1 MVLSPASSDPDAT
14 PFLLRF
20 SLAEGATAIPA
31 LHVMMRRLRRRGVR
45 LTLHYSA
52 GAWEL
57 RALPIRC
64 VRACFACPRCVHLMR
79 PCSASRA
86 LAVRYLAQ
94 RWGILLENTVVLANT
109 SCEPDG
115 DRAAVM
121 EGLVSCVLVGGG
133 PPPSPRTA
141 TRSTAPEPVSPDDIA
156 AAAAHVNRAVWL
168 ESDDE
173 LEGVL
178 VATLARKEQ

>member
-1 MVLSPASSDPDAT
+1 MALRAVLQAAAGAVVLSHDDESNDPDAT

-57 RALPIRC
+57 RALPLR
-64 VRACFACPRCVHLMR
+64 
-79 PCSASRA
+79 ASRA
-86 LAVRYLAQ
+86 LAVRFLAH
-94 RWGILLENTVVLANT
+94 RWGIPLEKTVVLADT

-115 DRAAVM
+115 DRAAVL
-121 EGLVSCVLVGGG
+121 EGLVSSILVGGQ
-133 PPPSPRTA
+133 PPPSPRSA
-141 TRSTAPEPVSPDDIA
+141 TRGAAPDLSVSPDDLA
-156 AAAAHVNRAVWL
+156 AAAAHINRAVWL
-168 ESDDE
+168 ESEDE
-173 LEGVL
+173 LDG
-178 VATLARKEQ
+178 ALAAAFARREE